1 MSKEPIKARP
11 KEVSKDTKMPTYQY
25 QTANP
30 GSLKVG
36 SDKNRPSGSH
46 VKHLLQNLG

>member
-1 MSKEPIKARP
+1 MSKEPIKKAPR
-11 KEVSKDTKMPTYQY
+11 EVSKDAKMPTYQY
-25 QTANP
+25 QTAKP

-36 SDKNRPSGSH
+36 SDKNRPSGSQ